1 MSQLALFETPVAPPR
16 KSPRELMW
24 ERSCH
29 PSVDADV
36 IGICRARLGEWLGYN
51 DFRPLLEKHNLQ
63 GVLGHTLGRIV
74 RSGAIEDKNIYHGDE
89 HPGGKNYQGYH
100 CVYRIAEAAA

>member
-1 MSQLALFETPVAPPR
+1 MTQVALFETPAEPVR
-16 KSPRELMW
+16 KSPHELMW
-24 ERSCH
+24 ERSRH

-36 IGICRARLGEWLGYN
+36 VAICRARLGEWLGIN
-51 DFRPLLEKHNLQ
+51 DFRTVLEKHDLQ
-63 GVLGHTLGRIV
+63 GVMGHMLGRIV

-100 CVYRIAEAAA
+100 CVYRIVEAA